1 MAEKILLA
9 LGGGGVKG
17 IAHLG
22 VVACLLD
29 HNYEIEG
36 IAGTSAGGMFGAPL
50 AALVPP
56 QEIFIQVVDFFKNP
70 DLKRDKKKDGPS
82 LAGTHGL
89 ETALAPFIEDK
100 LIEDLPIKFVATAV
114 SLKTEKEVLLDSG
127 ELMHAVLA
135 TIAIPGV
142 FPPIGDEELVDGGVL
157 DPVPVLP
164 ARALN
169 PSLPIVA
176 VVLNTKDPDA
186 PQADQL
192 LGESDPLTDLIVDRL
207 SRTVL
212 GESLDIANKG
222 LGLRGD
228 KLAELSLENS
238 KPDVIVRPL
247 VAQHGPLSNVNPQEL
262 YDEGYRA
269 MKSQLKALE
278 EANSL
283 INSLIRIAKYSTAH
297 KTDNKK

>member
-1 MAEKILLA
+1 MSDKIVLA

-29 HNYEIEG
+29 HDYEIEG
-36 IAGTSAGGMFGAPL
+36 IAGTSAGGMFGGPL
-50 AALVPP
+50 AAKVSPH
-56 QEIFIQVVDFFKNP
+56 EIFNHVVDFFKNP
-70 DLKRDKKKDGPS
+70 DLKRNKKGGPS
-82 LAGTHGL
+82 LAGTQGL
-89 ETALAPFIEDK
+89 ETALAPFIQDK
-100 LIEDLPIKFVATAV
+100 LIEDLPIKFVATSV
-114 SLKTEKEVLLDSG
+114 SLKTGKEVLLDSG

-142 FPPIGDEELVDGGVL
+142 FPAIGEEELVDGGVL
-157 DPVPVLP
+157 DPVPVFP
-164 ARALN
+164 ARAIN

-186 PQADQL
+186 PQENQTL
-192 LGESDPLTDLIVDRL
+192 VENDPLTDLIVDRL
-207 SRTVL
+207 SKTVL
-212 GESLDIANKG
+212 GESLDIASRGFG
-222 LGLRGD
+222 LIGYQ
-228 KLAELSLENS
+228 LAEVSLKNS

-247 VAQHGPLSNVNPQEL
+247 VGHHGPLSVVNPQEL
-262 YDEGYRA
+262 FDEGYRA
-269 MKSQLKALE
+269 MQSQLEALE

-283 INSLIRIAKYSTAH
+283 FNSLIRIAKYSTAH

>member
-1 MAEKILLA
+1 MSNKIVLA

-36 IAGTSAGGMFGAPL
+36 IAGTSAGGMFGGPL
-50 AALVPP
+50 ATQAAP
-56 QEIFIQVVDFFKNP
+56 QEIFNHVVEFFKNP
-70 DLKRDKKKDGPS
+70 DLKRNKKKDGPS

-89 ETALAPFIEDK
+89 ETALAPFIQDK
-100 LIEDLPIKFVATAV
+100 LIEDLPIKYVATAV
-114 SLKTEKEVLLDSG
+114 SLKTGKEVLLDSG
-127 ELMHAVLA
+127 ELMQAVLA

-142 FPPIGDEELVDGGVL
+142 FPALGEDELVDGGVL

-176 VVLNTKDPDA
+176 VVLNTKDPDVA
-186 PQADQL
+186 QNDQM
-192 LGESDPLTDLIVDRL
+192 LGESAPITDLIVDRL
-207 SRTVL
+207 SKTVF
-212 GESLDIANKG
+212 GESLDIAGKG
-222 LGLRGD
+222 LGLKSD
-228 KLAELSLENS
+228 KMVELSLENS

-247 VAQHGPLSNVNPQEL
+247 VGHHGALSNVDPQEL

-269 MKSQLKALE
+269 MESQLKALE

-283 INSLIRIAKYSTAH
+283 VNSLIRIAKYSTAH
-297 KTDNKK
+297 KTDNKQ

>member
-1 MAEKILLA
+1 MAEKIVLA

-29 HNYEIEG
+29 NGYEIEG

-50 AALVPP
+50 AAKVAPHT
-56 QEIFIQVVDFFKNP
+56 IFNHVVDFFKNP
-70 DLKRDKKKDGPS
+70 DLKREKTDGPS

-89 ETALAPFIEDK
+89 ETALAPFIQDK

-114 SLKTEKEVLLDSG
+114 SLKTGKEVLLDTG

-142 FPPIGDEELVDGGVL
+142 FPPIGEEELVDGGVL
-157 DPVPVLP
+157 DPVPVLQ

-176 VVLNTKDPDA
+176 VVLNTKDPNA
-186 PQADQL
+186 PQVDQS

-207 SRTVL
+207 SKTVF
-212 GESLDIANKG
+212 GESLDIASRGIG
-222 LGLRGD
+222 LIGHQ
-228 KLAELSLENS
+228 LAEVSLENS

-247 VAQHGPLSNVNPQEL
+247 VGQHGPLSNVNPQEL

-283 INSLIRIAKYSTAH
+283 FNSLIRIAKYSTAH